1 MEHQGRAQNDLFR
14 GENESPAKL
23 PREGSSKYDA
33 SQQLK
38 HTANMLNTPY
48 DERNNFEVIR
58 EQTSLD
64 LDYMDSDLWISAGI
78 SELEATDISREGRWF
93 DQMTTTTS
101 SRRIAIGIFV
111 LNSVIEIYH

>member
-1 MEHQGRAQNDLFR
+1 MLQTMTCLKNVPPPQLCPNPKQRSLAVIGTPGKGTKRSFS

-38 HTANMLNTPY
+38 HTANILNTPY

-58 EQTSLD
+58 ERTSLD

-78 SELEATDISREGRWF
+78 SELEATDISREGR
-93 DQMTTTTS
+93 
-101 SRRIAIGIFV
+101 
-111 LNSVIEIYH
+111 